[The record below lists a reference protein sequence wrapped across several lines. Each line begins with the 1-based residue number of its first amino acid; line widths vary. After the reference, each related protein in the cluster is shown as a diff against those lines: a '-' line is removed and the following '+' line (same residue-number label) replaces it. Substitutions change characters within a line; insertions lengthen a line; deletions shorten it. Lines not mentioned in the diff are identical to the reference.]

1 MRQFLLLTFLS
12 LFCSGVSAQIV
23 SGDKLSANIVA
34 TDINGKAVDI
44 FADLDAGKTVVIDV
58 FATWCGPCWS
68 FHQQH
73 VLQKLH
79 ETYGAE
85 GSDQIRVY
93 GIEGWEASPDSYL
106 TMAVPASSNDRGS
119 LGDWTDGVE

>member
-23 SGDKLSANIVA
+23 SGDKLGANIVA

-68 FHQQH
+68 FHQ
-73 VLQKLH
+73 
-79 ETYGAE
+79 
-85 GSDQIRVY
+85 S
-93 GIEGWEASPDSYL
+93 
-106 TMAVPASSNDRGS
+106 
-119 LGDWTDGVE
+119 